1 MRNPVNL
8 FRSSRAAIL
17 AFLLLAGIL
26 VAVSLPVFAGG
37 PPRRSQQ
44 QISQERFLECTEVS
58 GDVIYY
64 NNGFLKQVQRQAKVG
79 DRISRPG
86 QGIRTGANSSATLA
100 TDSGIANSRMS
111 QNSNLTIRNLG
122 RQPNGATT
130 TELRMNQGQVRSKV
144 RRFTNPRSNFTIQ
157 TPTGVA
163 GVRGTDFIVIV
174 QPDGETRI
182 ITVEGLVAVSGGEQ
196 NQQVT
201 EEVGAGNYAI
211 VRPGNPPTKPALFN
225 GDARVS
231 LELLPAP
238 ETGKVRV
245 SGVVNP
251 INSVFLEGQS
261 LPVSPTGE
269 FETIVSFPAQ
279 GILRLLVRTP
289 LGQEQVYELKL
300 PEN

>member
-1 MRNPVNL
+1 MKNPVDW

-17 AFLLLAGIL
+17 ALLLLAGIL
-26 VAVSLPVFAGG
+26 VAVSVPVFAGG

-44 QISQERFLECTEVS
+44 QISQERYLECSEVS
-58 GDVIYY
+58 GDVTYY
-64 NNGFLKQVQRQAKVG
+64 SNRFLKQVQRPAKVG

-86 QGIRTGANSSATLA
+86 EGIRTGANSSVNLA
-100 TDSGIANSRMS
+100 TDNGIANSRMS
-111 QNSNLTIRNLG
+111 QNSNLAIKNLG

-130 TELRMNQGQVRSKV
+130 TELSMNQGQVRSKV

-174 QPDGETRI
+174 QPNGETQI
-182 ITVEGLVAVSGGEQ
+182 ITVEGLVAVSGGPE

-201 EEVGAGNYAI
+201 EEVGAGNFAI
-211 VRPGNPPTKPALFN
+211 VRPGNPPTKPSSFN

-231 LELLPAP
+231 LEVLPAP

-245 SGVVNP
+245 SGEVNP

-261 LPVSPTGE
+261 LSVSPTGE
-269 FETIVSFPAQ
+269 FEAVVSLPPG

-289 LGQEQVYELKL
+289 LGKEQVYELKL

>member
-1 MRNPVNL
+1 M

-44 QISQERFLECTEVS
+44 QISQERYLECIEVS
-58 GDVIYY
+58 GDVTYY

-86 QGIRTGANSSATLA
+86 QGIRTGANSNATLA
-100 TDSGIANSRMS
+100 TDNGIANSRMS
-111 QNSNLTIRNLG
+111 QNSNLSIRNLG

-163 GVRGTDFIVIV
+163 GVRGTDFLVIV

-211 VRPGNPPTKPALFN
+211 VRSGNPPTKPASFN

-231 LELLPAP
+231 LEVLPAP

-269 FETIVSFPAQ
+269 FETVVSFPAQ
-279 GILRLLVRTP
+279 GVLRLLVRTP
-289 LGQEQVYELKL
+289 LGEEQVYELKL